1 MEWNAVQS
9 IAQSYLTMAA
19 SPDYGVSRDGKR
31 RFNQM
36 LTDPIFS
43 DHAENL
49 RTLASTTVSTVVKPS
64 FTMGT
69 LSPDGG
75 CFYKQGSSGV
85 IKSAP
90 IGRDRAVSLAIGI
103 LRDAGWVV
111 TVDGSS
117 MVGEQTGKGREGW
130 VDETPAEKWY
140 RENPKK

>member
-1 MEWNAVQS
+1 MEWSVVES
-9 IAQSYLTMAA
+9 IARSYLTMAGSA
-19 SPDYGVSRDGKR
+19 DYGVSRDGKR
-31 RFNQM
+31 RFNSM
-36 LTDPIFS
+36 LGDPIYGEWTEQLK
-43 DHAENL
+43 A
-49 RTLASTTVSTVVKPS
+49 LAHIAVATVVKPS

-75 CFYKQGSSGV
+75 CFYKQGVSGV
-85 IKSAP
+85 LKSAP

-117 MVGEQTGKGREGW
+117 MVGEKTGKGREGW